1 MSYLMQAG
9 AFLIDVAFRLYIFIL
24 MLRVLIQWTQALN
37 FYHPLSRFVYNATFP
52 LIKPL
57 QRFMPRWQ
65 NIDTGIF
72 LLIFLFIALKTVL
85 ISLLLTSHI
94 SILGI
99 LMASLAELISLF
111 IYVFVF
117 SIIIEMILSWVNND
131 PYNPLFV
138 FVNRLNAPLLKPMR
152 RFIPPVGGLD
162 LSPLAVVI
170 LLQLALILIVSPLVD
185 LSKRL

>member
-52 LIKPL
+52 LLKPF
-57 QRFMPRWQ
+57 QNFMPRYH
-65 NIDTGIF
+65 NIDTSIF
-72 LLIFLFIALKTVL
+72 LLILLFIALKTLL
-85 ISLLLTSHI
+85 ITLLLSAHL
-94 SILGI
+94 SIFGI
-99 LMASLAELISLF
+99 LLSSLAELLSLF
-111 IYVFVF
+111 IYVFIF
-117 SIIIEMILSWVNND
+117 SIIIEMVLSWVNND
-131 PYNPLFV
+131 PYNPLQV
-138 FVNRLNAPLLKPMR
+138 FVSRLNAPLLKPMR
-152 RFIPPVGGLD
+152 RFIPPVSGLD

-170 LLQLALILIVSPLVD
+170 LLQLALILMVSPLMD

>member
-37 FYHPLSRFVYNATFP
+37 FHHPLTRFVYSATFP
-52 LIKPL
+52 LLKPL
-57 QRFMPRWQ
+57 QKFMPRWH

-72 LLIFLFIALKTVL
+72 LLIILLIALKTLL
-85 ISLLLTSHI
+85 IDLLLNAHF

-99 LMASLAELISLF
+99 LIASLAELILLF
-111 IYVFVF
+111 IYVFIF
-117 SIIIEMILSWVNND
+117 SIIIEMVLSFFNRD
-131 PYNPLFV
+131 PYNPVQV
-138 FVNRLNAPLLKPMR
+138 FVSRLNAPLLKPMR
-152 RFIPPVGGLD
+152 RWIQPINGID

-170 LLQLALILIVSPLVD
+170 LLQLALILIVGPLMD
-185 LSKRL
+185 LSKRI

>member
-52 LIKPL
+52 LLKPL
-57 QRFMPRWQ
+57 QKFMPRYH
-65 NIDTGIF
+65 NVDTGIF
-72 LLIFLFIALKTVL
+72 LLIIIFIGLKTLLIAL
-85 ISLLLTSHI
+85 LLSAHI
-94 SILGI
+94 SIGGI
-99 LMASLAELISLF
+99 LVSSVAELLSLF
-111 IYVFVF
+111 IYLFVF
-117 SIIIEMILSWVNND
+117 SIIIEMILSWFNSD
-131 PYNPLFV
+131 PYNPLHV

-152 RFIPPVGGLD
+152 RFIPPVSGLD

-170 LLQLALILIVSPLVD
+170 LLQLALILIVSPLMD